1 MKIGLFGGT
10 FDPPHI
16 GHIELAASLL
26 EQTGLDKIWFLVTP
40 QNPWKQGRAL
50 SSDHHRYAM
59 VDISLRE
66 KPGLE
71 ASDYE
76 FGMPKPTYTYKTLRS
91 LRSSFPDVT
100 FALIIGGD
108 NWASFDKW
116 AEYEEILH
124 NHPVIVYPRP
134 GCPVETPEAVR
145 QIIAENSAPDTI
157 LPHIEIAE
165 GKVYDIS
172 STEIRHKVAQGAS
185 INGLVMPGVE
195 TYINDYALYAETKQH
210 KV

>member
-145 QIIAENSAPDTI
+145 QIIAENSAY
-157 LPHIEIAE
+157 IAE
-165 GKVYDIS
+165 SDNIS
-172 STEIRHKVAQGAS
+172 EAAAALTVLGYSSADAKNALARLDSALSVEE
-185 INGLVMPGVE
+185 LVKE
-195 TYINDYALYAETKQH
+195 ALKLMM
-210 KV
+210 